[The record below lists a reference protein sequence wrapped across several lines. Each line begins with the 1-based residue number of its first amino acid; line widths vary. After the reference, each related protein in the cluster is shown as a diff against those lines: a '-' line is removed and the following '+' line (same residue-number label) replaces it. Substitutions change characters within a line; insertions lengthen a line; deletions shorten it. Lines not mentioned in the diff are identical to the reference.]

1 VAYGATAQLYDR
13 LQADMPYAEWQ
24 AFLLACIEQ
33 SGLAKVRTLLDLGCG
48 TGNLAIPLAQSGYA
62 VTGIDLSSDM
72 LAIAHAKAEAIGLT
86 RVSGD
91 AGGTLRL
98 LEQNM
103 CTFELEPGETV
114 DVAYSFCDSINY
126 VTDEAEIG
134 ALFETLQRHLRPGGL
149 LVFDVLTDAQF
160 RDYADRAP
168 FTHTEHDLAFIWTCE
183 YENRFMT
190 HDLTIFYAAEV
201 ATKTPTTTTTASA
214 EPEKLTYKRIDEWHE
229 QRAYDLQWLRAALE
243 QRGFCH
249 VHVYG
254 DFTFAAADE
263 RTRRAFFTARR
274 AF

>member
-24 AFLLACIEQ
+24 AFLLACITQ
-33 SGLAKVRTLLDLGCG
+33 SGLAQVHTLLDLGSG

-62 VTGIDLSSDM
+62 VTGVDLSSDM
-72 LAIAHAKAEAIGLT
+72 LAIAHAKAEAAGLT
-86 RVSGD
+86 RTTGG

-103 CTFELEPGETV
+103 CHFELEPGETV

-126 VTDEAEIG
+126 VTDEKEMG
-134 ALFETLQRHLRPGGL
+134 AMFETVQRHLRPGGL
-149 LVFDVLTDAQF
+149 FVFDVLTDAQF
-160 RDYADRAP
+160 RDYAEQAP

-183 YENRFMT
+183 YENQFMT
-190 HDLTIFYAAEV
+190 HDLTIFYAPEA
-201 ATKTPTTTTTASA
+201 ATTTATPA
-214 EPEKLTYKRIDEWHE
+214 DPEKRAYIRIEEWHE
-229 QRAYDLQWLRAALE
+229 QRAYDLQWLRMALE

-249 VHVYG
+249 VRIYG
-254 DFTFAAADE
+254 DFTFEAANE